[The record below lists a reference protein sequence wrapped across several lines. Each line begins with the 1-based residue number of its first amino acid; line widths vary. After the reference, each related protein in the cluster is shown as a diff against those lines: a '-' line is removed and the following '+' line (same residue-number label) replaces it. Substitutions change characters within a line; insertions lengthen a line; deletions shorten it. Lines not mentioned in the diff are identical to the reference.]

1 MSLQHHFVRSFSV
14 KRLALAIAAIS
25 SPMAVFAAPASTSAY
40 VTDPQHSFVQDAT
53 SRGIGQV
60 NSITC
65 YISSMAPAKM
75 VNAGNYIALVDQ
87 SKCDSD
93 SRSDSSNADSSSSDS
108 QQSTDYMTAYVN
120 SSRASNDDPMVV
132 KVWVPQDEKDMSAT
146 IYVRA
151 EAASAPTAS
160 NPYGDFRMDFC
171 GRGNETAIFNMG
183 CVMKGFIDASA
194 NGLSFFQQEGGMGD
208 HPKTTALKMTTTG
221 ASAGSGRLYMHEEG
235 GGGGGGNSES
245 NLEFNFAYNSTHFL
259 RDDQCFSRDANDA
272 DMSVWRYGVYD
283 GDTGARI
290 ELNSGFPIEFTPTG
304 GDRPYHG
311 YLGYYGLQ
319 LPPDALTALA
329 QEQHPQ
335 VTRVEY
341 RNNAEPTRTSYDVV
355 LNGGKLTKYSKRTT
369 TLAAIDKVHFNVFVN
384 DHADELFTG
393 AQNFSQYDAY
403 WDNTAGALKITG
415 RFQCSEGGCQ
425 QQNFDSEI
433 AANIGYFSNR
443 GGVRGFS
450 QSLGGELFVDVA
462 GGGSIN
468 AATTTVI
475 YRTQDLVYPSDMQ
488 TTLYCLSD
496 CPTAA
501 SIGAF
506 INHSQQSPMTLGNN
520 WAPTAIGNV
529 VSYTTSNGILTDAA
543 SAQVTMTDSNAL
555 QSFPQYRNGIRSG
568 RLFAVSDLASTQC
581 DSSPSNYC
589 DNKVFNLDTYYVW
602 ETGPNNWNQF
612 AAVKDSSGNYV
623 QFDAPQQYSYTVP
636 QGARYG
642 EFAGQNI
649 VLQYGGFGNLW
660 GIPGHCV
667 SASNNQPASCDTGN
681 ARYVPAFAIPGGA
694 SVTSN
699 GHTYLVKW
707 LEREI
712 RFARKN
718 PVACAALSLPANGAI
733 TLPTADDINDPSD
746 SSDSAHYIGT
756 KPEIDAAPRVI
767 QGDVMY

>member
-1 MSLQHHFVRSFSV
+1 MSHARIYACTTLRAFSV
-14 KRLALAIAAIS
+14 KRLALAIAAVG
-25 SPMAVFAAPASTSAY
+25 SPMAAMAAPGTDSAY
-40 VTDPQHSFVQDAT
+40 ATDPQHSFVEDAT

-75 VNAGNYIALVDQ
+75 VNEGDYIALVDE

-93 SRSDSSNADSSSSDS
+93 SRSDSSNSDSSSSGS
-108 QQSTDYMTAYVN
+108 QQSTEYMTAYVN
-120 SSRASNDDPMVV
+120 SSRKSNDDPMVV
-132 KVWVPQDEKDMSAT
+132 KVWVPEDKEDMSAT

-171 GRGNETAIFNMG
+171 GRADAMPNIG
-183 CVMKGFIDASA
+183 CMMKGVIDASA

-208 HPKTTALKMTTTG
+208 RAKTTALKMTTNG
-221 ASAGSGRLYMHEEG
+221 ASAGSGRLYMREEG
-235 GGGGGGNSES
+235 GEGGPDSVSEQ
-245 NLEFNFAYNSTHFL
+245 EFNFAYDSTHFL

-283 GDTGARI
+283 GETGARV
-290 ELNSGFPIEFTPTG
+290 ELNSGFPIEFSAP
-304 GDRPYHG
+304 DVAHPYRG
-311 YLGYYGLQ
+311 YLGYNGLQ
-319 LPPDALTALA
+319 LPPDAMAAMA
-329 QEQHPQ
+329 QQDHPQ
-335 VTRVEY
+335 VTRIEY
-341 RNNAEPTRTSYDVV
+341 RQNAEPLRTDYDVV

-384 DHADELFTG
+384 DNAGAFFAQ
-393 AQNFSQYDAY
+393 AQNFTQYDAY
-403 WDNTAGALKITG
+403 WDNTSGSIKVTG
-415 RFQCSEGGCQ
+415 LFACNQNGCQ
-425 QQNFDSEI
+425 QQTFDDEI
-433 AANIGYFSNR
+433 PANITYFSTR

-450 QSLGGELFVDVA
+450 QSLGGELF
-462 GGGSIN
+462 IN
-468 AATTTVI
+468 VTSGDIDSATTEVV
-475 YRTQDLVYPSDMQ
+475 YRTQDLVYPSDMPA
-488 TTLYCLSD
+488 TLYCLSD

-506 INHSQQSPMTLGNN
+506 ISSSQPSPMTLASN
-520 WAPTAIGNV
+520 WSPTAAESV
-529 VSYTTSNGILTDAA
+529 VGYTTNDGILTDANA
-543 SAQVTMTDSNAL
+543 AQVTMTEEGVLNG
-555 QSFPQYRNGIRSG
+555 PYRNGIRSG
-568 RLFAVSDLASTQC
+568 RLFTELAAAECST
-581 DSSPSNYC
+581 DSQTYC
-589 DNKVFNLDTYYVW
+589 DAKVFNLETYYVW
-602 ETGPNNWNQF
+602 ETGPSAWNQF
-612 AAVKDSSGNYV
+612 AAVKDSAGNYV
-623 QFDAPQQYSYTVP
+623 QFDAPRQYSYTVP

-667 SASNNQPASCDTGN
+667 SFVNNAPVSCETGN

-694 SVTSN
+694 TVTSD

-712 RFARKN
+712 RFARKD
-718 PVACAALSLPANGAI
+718 AADCSALTLPAEGDV
-733 TLPTADDINDPSD
+733 TLPTTADFNDPSD
-746 SSDSAHYIGT
+746 PTDTAHYIGT
-756 KPEIDAAPRVI
+756 KPDIDDAPRVI